1 MNRYETMS
9 INDPIFVDL
18 RKDFDITLQRL
29 FEKMKQAEE
38 DTGTLTVK
46 VKVSLLRD
54 SVANGKNEAKVF
66 HRPHF
71 EVTTTSS
78 VAQKESTKSTVDM
91 HGYELIKDSAVGY
104 LLQNISNQMTLEDY
118 QEDEN

>member
-1 MNRYETMS
+1 MSRYETMS
-9 INDPIFVDL
+9 INDPIFIDL

-54 SVANGKNEAKVF
+54 SVANGNTEAKVF
-66 HRPHF
+66 HCLHF

-91 HGYELIKDSAVGY
+91 HGYELIKDRAVGY
-104 LLQNISNQMTLEDY
+104 LLQNVSNQMTLEDY
-118 QEDEN
+118 GEDEN

>member
-38 DTGTLTVK
+38 NTGTLTVK

-54 SVANGKNEAKVF
+54 SVANGNTEAKVF
-66 HRPHF
+66 HCPHF

-91 HGYELIKDSAVGY
+91 HGYELIKDSTVGY